1 MSEREEFTGTLEELK
16 EFLQAEYAKVNRETT
31 PASKLAQIDASYNAD
46 LALVQSQIDEQNS

>member
-31 PASKLAQIDASYNAD
+31 PASKLAEVDASYNANM
-46 LALVQSQIDEQNS
+46 ALLQSQID

>member
-31 PASKLAQIDASYNAD
+31 PASKLAEVDASYNANM
-46 LALVQSQIDEQNS
+46 ALLQSQIDEQNS